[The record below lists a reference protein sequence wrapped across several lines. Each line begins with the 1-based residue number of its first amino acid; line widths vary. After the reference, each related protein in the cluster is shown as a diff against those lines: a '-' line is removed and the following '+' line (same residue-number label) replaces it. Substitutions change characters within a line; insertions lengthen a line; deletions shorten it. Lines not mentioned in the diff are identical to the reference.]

1 MNRGAA
7 LFNACSVRLAGWP
20 ALPPRCPRSHGGHSK
35 LGLSCPTKSEVP
47 SEAGGGARF
56 TTALAGV
63 PEVAHLRNGPGET
76 TPRLLEAGTTCANKK
91 AASEQLGQAAW
102 LHQTA
107 KGQKRLSSPMGGGR
121 THWQNGANTS
131 SCHLPALDTL
141 EKKSNGSNVPHFLGM
156 HKWWFSL
163 SQQGE

>member
-56 TTALAGV
+56 TPALAVRPSCWLVSPRWHTCAMAPVRPRRDFWRLGRPV
-63 PEVAHLRNGPGET
+63 QTKRLPVNNLDRQLGSIRQRRARKGSHPPWGGGEPIGRMVQTPAAATYLHWTHLR
-76 TPRLLEAGTTCANKK
+76 RK
-91 AASEQLGQAAW
+91 AMAAMF
-102 LHQTA
+102 
-107 KGQKRLSSPMGGGR
+107 RI
-121 THWQNGANTS
+121 
-131 SCHLPALDTL
+131 
-141 EKKSNGSNVPHFLGM
+141 F
-156 HKWWFSL
+156 
-163 SQQGE
+163 